1 MKKKYLFKIFFIIIW
16 FLTLVFASFWGYEN
30 PEKVEILKSYFK
42 KNIPPRINKE
52 KNVYEKVIAN
62 SFTVKFSKV
71 VSLSEKTAFIISDK
85 NFSKFDESSLKI
97 YTQNGYVIDE
107 LNPRKLKL
115 PSTFTLR
122 RNGGIKTVFF
132 HNDKGFALISSSKVN
147 CFYASIVSLEN
158 GNEIFRT
165 KCLPDIKKV
174 VDFNGLG
181 SSYTHLNNK
190 IYLSLGTPEQ
200 RSMKIAILA
209 QDKNSMFGK
218 IIEIDTND
226 LEKLNLSQTNNL
238 KSKIF
243 TMGHRTPQGLT
254 TINNFIFNVEHG
266 PKGGDELNKLV
277 KDKNYGWPLV
287 SYGTQYLYSNEGK
300 SFKVNHENN
309 NFEEPLFAFVPS
321 IGISALNTCP
331 NKLRDYYNKPCL
343 IALSLSGNNLM
354 PGKSLIIFLLNE
366 SMNSVNSIEK
376 IYLGE
381 DLRLRHF
388 VTNFKN
394 ELYEDDNGYI
404 YVSAD
409 RVGIY
414 KIGFE
419 KFR

>member
-1 MKKKYLFKIFFIIIW
+1 MKKRYLSKIFFIIIW

-147 CFYASIVSLEN
+147 CFYASIVALEN

-266 PKGGDELNKLV
+266 PKGGDELNKLI
-277 KDKNYGWPLV
+277 KDKNYGWPFV